1 MTEVLARI
9 TTEPIDP
16 VAVNAAVA
24 GPANGATVLFS
35 GVVRNL
41 DNGEIVTG
49 LEYRFHPD
57 AARFLRDCCEGVAQQ
72 FGLSVAAVHRVGTL
86 RVGDLALVTAV
97 AAPHRADAFTVST
110 LLVDRIKVC
119 VPIWKHQTFAD
130 GTIEW
135 VGAPAT
141 NLEAPAK

>member
-1 MTEVLARI
+1 MTDVLARI

-41 DNGEIVTG
+41 DNGQLVTG

-57 AARFLRDCCEGVAQQ
+57 AARFLRDCCRGVAQQ

-97 AAPHRADAFTVST
+97 AAPHRAEAFTVSN

-119 VPIWKHQTFAD
+119 VPIWKHQSLAD
-130 GTIEW
+130 GTAEW
-135 VGAPAT
+135 VGAPVA
-141 NLEAPAK
+141 NLDAPTR